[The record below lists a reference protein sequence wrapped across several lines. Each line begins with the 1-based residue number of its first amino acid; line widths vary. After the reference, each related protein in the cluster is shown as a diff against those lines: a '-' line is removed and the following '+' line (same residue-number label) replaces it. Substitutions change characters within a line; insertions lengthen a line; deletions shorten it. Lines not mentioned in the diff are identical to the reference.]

1 MRHKTPIGPS
11 QRQLRVGEQVRHII
25 VEMLQRGKF
34 SDALLFD
41 AAHIVTITEVS
52 VSPDL
57 KQATAFIINLG
68 GAQMGSM
75 LSALN
80 SEAHAFQK
88 EIAKRLQTRFTPKL
102 KFVGDD
108 SFEKSARIEEI
119 LHNLPKAAASDQDEE
134 KDD

>member
-1 MRHKTPIGPS
+1 MRHKTPIGPT
-11 QRQLRVGEQVRHII
+11 QRQLRVGEQIKHII

-41 AAHIVTITEVS
+41 AGHMVTVTEVS

-57 KQATAFIINLG
+57 KQATAFIIKLTG
-68 GAQMGSM
+68 SEMGSM
-75 LSALN
+75 LTALN

-119 LHNLPKAAASDQDEE
+119 LHNLPKAAEE
-134 KDD
+134 D